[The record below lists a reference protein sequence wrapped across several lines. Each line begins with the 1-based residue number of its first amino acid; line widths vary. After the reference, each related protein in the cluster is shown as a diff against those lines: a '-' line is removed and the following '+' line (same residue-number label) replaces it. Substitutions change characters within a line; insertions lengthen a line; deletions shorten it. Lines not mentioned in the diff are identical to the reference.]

1 MLLRANFQIHACAKS
16 CVATIQL
23 SPLNDG
29 ETKKMAQEI
38 IDDQEKEVAD
48 MQAWLK
54 KNGH

>member
-1 MLLRANFQIHACAKS
+1 MVKIALKYANDAESKR
-16 CVATIQL
+16 
-23 SPLNDG
+23 
-29 ETKKMAQEI
+29 MAQEI